1 MSPNDLKVFVT
12 TFDRPEMLARQLDS
26 LLAQTVRP
34 DVVTVLD
41 NGTNPLTRET
51 AEARAAQ
58 GVRYVNTHD
67 LGVRGNGIMSKRL
80 CGKDGY
86 VAFFHDD
93 DMVSPMYFEY
103 VLRVVNAHPGVAL
116 VVGNAIV
123 RLVSEFAFPAE
134 APHGRGLL
142 LDGRDWAMLMF
153 CCGACKYP
161 FAFYRADLYGELDVL
176 ELHDSFGRAFDIPL
190 LMRVV
195 GSGGQAAFLA
205 YPFGVYGLHPGQDS
219 NDLQTLPS
227 AFDMARFSGEFH
239 RYMGDDLLTLAGFSY
254 VFKCRRVLK
263 SAYKRRC
270 RKDVPYSEYLAFAR
284 RIGALPRKALLFTGI
299 SNHLTQHLVEKFV
312 AWRFRRRE
320 TVIDRVS

>member
-1 MSPNDLKVFVT
+1 MRPNDLKVFVM
-12 TFDRPEMLARQLDS
+12 TFDRPAMLARQLDS

-41 NGTNPLTRET
+41 NGTNPLTRE
-51 AEARAAQ
+51 AVEARAAQ
-58 GVRYVNTHD
+58 GARYVNTHD
-67 LGVRGNGIMSKRL
+67 LGVQGNGIMSKRL
-80 CGKDGY
+80 CGRDGY

-93 DMVSPMYFEY
+93 DMVSPRYFEY
-103 VLRVVNAHPGVAL
+103 VLNVVNAHPGVAL
-116 VVGNAIV
+116 VVADAVV
-123 RLVSEFAFPAE
+123 RPVSEFALPAE
-134 APHGRGLL
+134 PPHGRGLL

-153 CCGACKYP
+153 CCGAGKYP
-161 FAFYRADLYGELDVL
+161 FAFYRADLYNELDLV
-176 ELHDSFGRAFDIPL
+176 ELFGAFGRACDIPL

-195 GSGGQAAFLA
+195 GSEGRAAFLA
-205 YPFGVYGLHPGQDS
+205 YPFCVYGRHPGQDS
-219 NDLQTLPS
+219 CDPQTLPP
-227 AFDMARFSGEFH
+227 AFDMARFSAEFH

-284 RIGALPRKALLFTGI
+284 KIGALPRKARLFTGI
-299 SNHLTQHLVEKFV
+299 SNHLTQRLVEKFV

-320 TVIDRVS
+320 TVIDRVP